1 MICKKT
7 RKKLLKKIYIF
18 ENVAIQMENS
28 TFSELLC
35 RFRFRVRG
43 RVKHEK
49 ARFVCDIRHFIG
61 IYVRYSANALEKNGK
76 TLRRESAQG
85 GHLFTICARFAD
97 VCMVLQNVKG
107 LGLFCGA

>member
-1 MICKKT
+1 MK
-7 RKKLLKKIYIF
+7 
-18 ENVAIQMENS
+18 NS
-28 TFSELLC
+28 TFSELLWLFWFGVLGC
-35 RFRFRVRG
+35 
-43 RVKHEK
+43 VKHEK
-49 ARFVCDIRHFIG
+49 TRFVCDIQYFAG
-61 IYVRYSANALEKNGK
+61 VYVRCSTNTLGKNGK

>member
-1 MICKKT
+1 MAVLVRRPGVRKT
-7 RKKLLKKIYIF
+7 RK
-18 ENVAIQMENS
+18 NA
-28 TFSELLC
+28 LC
-35 RFRFRVRG
+35 M
-43 RVKHEK
+43 
-49 ARFVCDIRHFIG
+49 
-61 IYVRYSANALEKNGK
+61 RYSVFRWRVCALQHKCAEKNGK

>member
-1 MICKKT
+1 MKNS
-7 RKKLLKKIYIF
+7 IF
-18 ENVAIQMENS
+18 L
-28 TFSELLC
+28 ELLGW
-35 RFRFRVRG
+35 FWFRVRG

-49 ARFVCDIRHFIG
+49 THFVCDIRYFVG
-61 IYVRYSANALEKNGK
+61 GYVHCSANALGKNGK

>member
-1 MICKKT
+1 MTVLVRRPGVRKT
-7 RKKLLKKIYIF
+7 RK
-18 ENVAIQMENS
+18 NA
-28 TFSELLC
+28 LC
-35 RFRFRVRG
+35 M
-43 RVKHEK
+43 
-49 ARFVCDIRHFIG
+49 
-61 IYVRYSANALEKNGK
+61 RYSAFCWRACALKHKYAEKNGK

>member
-1 MICKKT
+1 MK
-7 RKKLLKKIYIF
+7 
-18 ENVAIQMENS
+18 NGA
-28 TFSELLC
+28 FSELLGW
-35 RFRFRVRG
+35 FLVRVRG

-49 ARFVCDIRHFIG
+49 TRFVCDIWYFTGR
-61 IYVRYSANALEKNGK
+61 YVRYSTNTLGKNGK

>member
-1 MICKKT
+1 MT
-7 RKKLLKKIYIF
+7 VLVRRPGVRKIRKNALRMRYS
-18 ENVAIQMENS
+18 V
-28 TFSELLC
+28 FS
-35 RFRFRVRG
+35 G
-43 RVKHEK
+43 
-49 ARFVCDIRHFIG
+49 A
-61 IYVRYSANALEKNGK
+61 YVRCSVNTLEKNGK